1 MRLMMARNLLD
12 KGLEHELDGKD
23 IMNALPS

>member
-12 KGLEHELDGKD
+12 RGIEYELDGKD